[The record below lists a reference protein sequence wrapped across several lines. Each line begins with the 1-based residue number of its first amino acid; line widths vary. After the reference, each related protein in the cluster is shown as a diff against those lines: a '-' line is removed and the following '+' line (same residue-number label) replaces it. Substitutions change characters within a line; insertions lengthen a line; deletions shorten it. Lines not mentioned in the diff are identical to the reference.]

1 MSAMQTIA
9 LPRVLSDAVAV
20 CANPKEYADRPTLMH
35 LARLILMSASG
46 QVPTQTKRRRKAA
59 VPVLRAIRGGLQ

>member
-1 MSAMQTIA
+1 MSLA
-9 LPRVLSDAVAV
+9 LAAPRVLSDAVSV

-59 VPVLRAIRGGLQ
+59 APVLRAIRGGLN